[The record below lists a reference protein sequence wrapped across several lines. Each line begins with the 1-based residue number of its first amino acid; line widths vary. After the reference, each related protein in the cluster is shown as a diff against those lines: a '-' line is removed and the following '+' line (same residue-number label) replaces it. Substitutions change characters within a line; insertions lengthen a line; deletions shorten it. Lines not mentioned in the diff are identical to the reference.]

1 MSFVDFRYMAEAFD
15 SLIQL
20 NENSKRR
27 VADDSAANQ
36 VSHVMVREELLPDV
50 RLQLL
55 DSERQPMVVT
65 VDVQNHSFDAL
76 ALLQNFRR
84 VLDAA
89 RRDVRHMNEPVD
101 SLFNFNERAE
111 IREISNAAGD
121 NRTYRVTFG
130 QRRPWIRLGLL
141 ESERNPPVFHIDI
154 ENDGFHFLI
163 DVKKL
168 RRMFDA
174 LAP

>member
-76 ALLQNFRR
+76 TLLQNFGRMF
-84 VLDAA
+84 DTP
-89 RRDVRHMNEPVD
+89 RRDVGDVNETVD
-101 SLFNFNERAE
+101 SFLNFDERTE
-111 IREISNAAGD
+111 IRQVSNSTGD
-121 NRTYRVTFG
+121 
-130 QRRPWIRLGLL
+130 
-141 ESERNPPVFHIDI
+141 H
-154 ENDGFHFLI
+154 
-163 DVKKL
+163 
-168 RRMFDA
+168 
-174 LAP
+174 